1 MAPVRRALPRP
12 SPPSRLWDLA
22 ASATVRGTIL
32 LVAVVA
38 AAVAAGLGFALLTY
52 EVQMGLVVFV
62 VIVLAA
68 MWFIPRAVAKEP
80 TVTPTMLAVALGAK
94 VVGSLGRYG
103 MYGFLYDKGDAFG
116 FHQFGVAQFEM
127 VRTFDFSFIDK
138 PYFGTAFMQD
148 FTGFLY
154 AIIGPSF
161 LGAFLVC
168 GALSFLGMWA
178 FYRAHRVAFPNG
190 DARLFFVFL
199 FFVPTMFFWPSSL
212 GKDSIV
218 VFGLGIG
225 TYGVARLLQGFSA
238 RAALQLLLGLVVL
251 FLVRP
256 PVAVM
261 LLAAG
266 GFAFLIHPGRMS
278 QPLARPTSWI
288 LLAPVLAAGLFFAGR
303 WAASFEN
310 LESVDAAAEE
320 YGAAQ
325 QRLESGG
332 SEFEAAI
339 PTSPAAAAGAVVTV
353 LFRPF
358 PWEVDLG
365 PAVLAGMEGLAL
377 FLIVLWRFGP
387 ALRALRQWRGG
398 MIVVAVL
405 MTLFLIIP
413 LTAFSN
419 FGLLARQ
426 RAQLLP
432 YVLIVLTAVKRRPY
446 AVPVTAPAPVPA

>member
-1 MAPVRRALPRP
+1 MTAVRRAIPRP
-12 SPPSRLWDLA
+12 SPIRALSSLI
-22 ASATVRGTIL
+22 ASASLRGTVL
-32 LVAVVA
+32 LVLVVA
-38 AAVAAGLGFALLTY
+38 VAVAAGLGFALLTY
-52 EVQMGLVVFV
+52 EHQMGIVVFV
-62 VIVLAA
+62 GIVIAA

-80 TVTPTMLAVALGAK
+80 TVTVTMLAVALGAK
-94 VVGSLGRYG
+94 VIGSLGRYS

-116 FHQFGVAQFEM
+116 FHRYGVAQYEM
-127 VRTFDFSFIDK
+127 VRSFDFSFVDK

-148 FTGFLY
+148 FTGILY
-154 AIIGPSF
+154 GIIGPSF

-168 GALSFLGMWA
+168 GALSFVGTWG
-178 FYRAHRVAFPNG
+178 FYRAHRIAFPNG
-190 DARLFFVFL
+190 DSRLYFLFL

-212 GKDSIV
+212 GKDAIV
-218 VFGLGIG
+218 VFGLGVG
-225 TYGVARLLQGFSA
+225 TYGVARLLQGFSG
-238 RAALQLLLGLVVL
+238 AAAMQLLLGLVVV

-266 GFAFLIHPGRMS
+266 GFGFLIHPGRMS

-288 LLAPVLAAGLFFAGR
+288 LIAPVLAAGLFFAGQ

-310 LESVDAAAEE
+310 LESVDAAVEE
-320 YGAAQ
+320 YGATQ
-325 QRLESGG
+325 HRLESGG
-332 SEFEAAI
+332 SEFEAAV
-339 PTSPAAAAGAVVTV
+339 PASPAAAGIAVVTV

-358 PWEVDLG
+358 PWEVDVG
-365 PAVLAGMEGLAL
+365 PAVLAGLEGLGLLA
-377 FLIVLWRFGP
+377 IVIWRFMPG
-387 ALRALRQWRGG
+387 LRALRQWRGG

-405 MTLFLIIP
+405 MALFLIVP

-432 YVLIVLTAVKRRPY
+432 YVLIVLTAVRRRPF
-446 AVPVTAPAPVPA
+446 AVPVRAPAPVPA